1 MGRQTGLSDEEFD
14 RRLSKDVDD
23 NWAGILV
30 DRILQSADAL
40 RAEARRNAH
49 RRPEH
54 RACASEVE
62 PLGERIRQDGGN
74 LKEILVKHGLIPVL
88 GGQPR

>member
-1 MGRQTGLSDEEFD
+1 MGRQPGLSDEEFD

-30 DRILQSADAL
+30 DAILQSADAL
-40 RAEARRNAH
+40 RAEVRRDAH
-49 RRPEH
+49 RRPE
-54 RACASEVE
+54 RSACATEVE
-62 PLGERIRQDGGN
+62 PLVERIRQDGRN

-88 GGQPR
+88 SGQPR